1 MQRIERHPILEIEHK
16 AFFPITVD
24 GVELMAR
31 EGETIAATLI
41 AHGIRA
47 FRRTEKFR
55 EPRGI
60 FCGIG
65 QCTDCIMT
73 VNGKANVKTCVTRV
87 EPGMV
92 VQTQIG
98 HGTGGQHEGI

>member
-1 MQRIERHPILEIEHK
+1 MQRIERHPILEIEER
-16 AFFPITVD
+16 ASFPILVD

-31 EGETIAATLI
+31 EGETIAATLL
-41 AHGIRA
+41 AYGVRA
-47 FRRTEKFR
+47 FRKTEKFR

-73 VNGKANVKTCVTRV
+73 VDGKANVRTCVTRV
-87 EPGMV
+87 KPGMV
-92 VQTQIG
+92 VETQVG
-98 HGTGGQHEGI
+98 HGGGRP